1 MDKKSQYSIWF
12 LFPAMSIFI
21 IFFII
26 PMLMSLFFS
35 MTVWNFDNYTFV
47 GLDNFKYMF
56 ITYKFTCII
65 RFLGKYLKVLFLMT
79 FSGTLP
85 AIFLAYFIFLTFYIY
100 FITFPNW
107 SLFLLT
113 HHFSI
118 AIFLSIAPCSLIIS
132 QLHETQEER
141 RPKCGHLTP

>member
-47 GLDNFKYMF
+47 GLDNFKM
-56 ITYKFTCII
+56 
-65 RFLGKYLKVLFLMT
+65 
-79 FSGTLP
+79 
-85 AIFLAYFIFLTFYIY
+85 FLTERSLNIGIRNTLVYAVVTSGAKVVLAF
-100 FITFPNW
+100 FIAV
-107 SLFLLT
+107 FLT
-113 HHFSI
+113 GKI
-118 AIFLSIAPCSLIIS
+118 RTKNLI
-132 QLHETQEER
+132 R
-141 RPKCGHLTP
+141 